1 MLEYMAPRLLFTFL
15 KKSIH
20 KYTFVRTSINNWKK
34 KANKASET
42 PFKKKGRRNLLI
54 DNLLIKVK
62 DVILI
67 SAAGAMIYRRLVI
80 AIGKGVVKA
89 KNQTM

>member
-1 MLEYMAPRLLFTFL
+1 MG
-15 KKSIH
+15 
-20 KYTFVRTSINNWKK
+20 
-34 KANKASET
+34 NKASET

-67 SAAGAMIYRRLVI
+67 SAAGALIYRRLVI